1 MVGKMINQNLLRPI
15 IRLDWPFNADPPEQY
30 CPRTGELVV
39 SNGEDEV
46 EQRASSHVTFVY
58 PEVVGEFVY
67 LRDDLRERLEAT
79 RAQMVAA
86 GADPDDLVDI
96 DVLLEHTPLC
106 EVPMVYELR
115 TSGIANG
122 PVSHRLWVGFDLA

>member
-1 MVGKMINQNLLRPI
+1 MTSSPTPRPI
-15 IRLDWPFNADPPEQY
+15 IRLDWPFNADPPELC

-46 EQRASSHVTFVY
+46 EQPASPHVTFVY

-79 RAQMVAA
+79 RARLVAA
-86 GADPDDLVDI
+86 GADPDDPVDI
-96 DVLLEHTPLC
+96 EVLLEHTPARRGADG
-106 EVPMVYELR
+106 LR
-115 TSGIANG
+115 TAHQRHGLRPRQPPA
-122 PVSHRLWVGFDLA
+122 VGGV